1 MILQFRCK
9 KREEPGP
16 RTGTGSSVKCTL
28 FRLCYISLQERTTVG
43 IASWSALMIA
53 SWL

>member
-9 KREEPGP
+9 KREEPAP
-16 RTGTGSSVKCTL
+16 HRGTGSSVKSIL
-28 FRLCYISLQERTTVG
+28 SRLCYISLQESTTVG